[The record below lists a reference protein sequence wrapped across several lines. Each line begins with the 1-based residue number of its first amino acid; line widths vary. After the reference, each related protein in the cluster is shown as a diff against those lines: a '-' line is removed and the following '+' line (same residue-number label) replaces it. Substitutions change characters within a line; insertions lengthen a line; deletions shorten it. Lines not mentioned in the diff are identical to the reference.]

1 VAGELLQSDDVMAL
15 EKEIDTYRR
24 ELPNLLGSEGK
35 FVVIEGDKIIGTFSS
50 YEDALKIGYEKCG
63 LKPFL
68 VKKIQAVEQVQYFTR
83 DLIPCPI

>member
-1 VAGELLQSDDVMAL
+1 MEL
-15 EKEIDTYRR
+15 EKELETYRR

-35 FVVIEGDKIIGTFSS
+35 FVVIDGEQIIGTFSS

-68 VKKIQAVEQVQYFTR
+68 VKKIQAIEQVQYFTR
-83 DLIPCPI
+83 DLISCPI